1 MYIQYDKLYS
11 QKNRFSLVVLHRI
24 NIKNHKLACVCFGRF
39 GSRRQ
44 IIQTTASRTIQIPT
58 VEL

>member
-1 MYIQYDKLYS
+1 MYIEYSKLYS
-11 QKNRFSLVVLHRI
+11 QEKRLSSVVLHRI

-44 IIQTTASRTIQIPT
+44 IIQTTDSRTVQIPT
-58 VEL
+58 VAL